1 MVQNLYKK
9 WLHISKIIATC
20 ITPAVGRPKSW
31 NSMSYI
37 CLKTTFLHIKHYLHI
52 YLTLLSTTCVKIHQ
66 ISYDI
71 FETISHFSNHNSS
84 ILFQLK
90 RYILLTK
97 NIPSKCNFS
106 DFSLFKLKFI
116 KFLMSFFKQEVSFSL
131 YFGSLFSVLR
141 DNPFVLF

>member
-9 WLHISKIIATC
+9 WLHISKIIGTC

-97 NIPSKCNFS
+97 KYSIKVQ
-106 DFSLFKLKFI
+106 LFRFFTVQVKIHQISHVIFQTRSEFFFI
-116 KFLMSFFKQEVSFSL
+116 LWITVQCPE
-131 YFGSLFSVLR
+131 R
-141 DNPFVLF
+141 